1 MLYCQFNGRNMEEL
15 RRQYRLSQPQIYQ
28 IIARQRKLHTRRHQ
42 PDLFSPETPKIT
54 GILPVISC
62 HHNPAPAT

>member
-28 IIARQRKLHTRRHQ
+28 IA
-42 PDLFSPETPKIT
+42 
-54 GILPVISC
+54 LPAKESCIHGVISLIC
-62 HHNPAPAT
+62 SHLKARNNRHPAGCFLSL